1 VTVTQPTEPSIAEVV
16 ESRLEYPR
24 VLHVG
29 HHPIGAPTNSGLTL
43 GTMFGS
49 WPDSELLQVCIRAHE
64 AAPLRGEVVMTPAAL
79 APVEFGLRAALK
91 PFLWARRAV
100 GANVERES
108 DGMNNSVQRSGALST
123 SQRAR
128 LAVGVVNDIGP
139 VWLTPKL
146 RKEVKR
152 FRPHVVHSLL
162 GGVRA
167 MRLSLA
173 LSRYLDVP
181 LVPHFMDDWV
191 DNLFTHGQLGGYAR
205 SQTELVFAQVL
216 ERAPVCLTIGED
228 MRREFEFR
236 LNRPCVTV
244 GNSVDLD
251 DYSGAGHG
259 QAHSR
264 PKLVMR
270 YVGGLHLGRDQV
282 LSVLAE
288 VLDRESFG
296 DRKWTLEL
304 FVPEHDRGR
313 AGRMAE
319 RFRSVVH
326 GGSLAPS
333 EVPGT
338 LVTADAL
345 VFLESELPGITS
357 FTRLSVSTKVP
368 QYLASSR
375 PLLVMG
381 PPDQASVR
389 TLMRSSLSVY
399 SGSSPS
405 PEALLASLERLT
417 ALAGKTGGAA
427 PGQPAWLIAEFGEQ
441 ATQERLRAGLAR
453 AAATPLGKAAHLAL
467 TRANR

>member
-1 VTVTQPTEPSIAEVV
+1 M
-16 ESRLEYPR
+16 ESRLDYPR

-29 HHPIGAPTNSGLTL
+29 YHPIGAPTNSGLTL

-49 WPDSELLQVCIRAHE
+49 WPDSQLLQVCMRAHE
-64 AAPLRGEVVMTPAAL
+64 DAPLRGEVLMTPTVT

-91 PFLWARRAV
+91 PYAWVRRTA
-100 GANVERES
+100 GASVERES

-123 SQRAR
+123 RQRAH

-139 VWLTPKL
+139 VWLPPKL
-146 RKEVKR
+146 RREVKR

-173 LSRYLDVP
+173 LSRYLGVP

-205 SQTELVFAQVL
+205 SQTERVFAQVL
-216 ERAPVCLTIGED
+216 ERTPVCLTIGED
-228 MRREFEFR
+228 MRREFELR

-251 DYSGAGHG
+251 DYSRAG
-259 QAHSR
+259 QASAHSR
-264 PKLVMR
+264 PKPAMR

-288 VLDRESFG
+288 VLDGESFG
-296 DRKWTLEL
+296 DRNWTLEL
-304 FVPEHDRGR
+304 FVPEYDRGR
-313 AGRMAE
+313 AGRLAE

-326 GGSLAPS
+326 GGRLAPS
-333 EVPGT
+333 EVPGK
-338 LVTADAL
+338 LVTAQAL
-345 VFLESELPGITS
+345 VFLESELPGITN

-368 QYLASSR
+368 QYLASGR

-389 TLMRSSLSVY
+389 TLLRSSLSVY
-399 SGSSPS
+399 SESSPS
-405 PEALLASLERLT
+405 PEALRASLERLT
-417 ALAGKTGGAA
+417 ALAVNTGGAP
-427 PGQPAWLIAEFGEQ
+427 PGQPAWLMAEFGEQ

-453 AAATPLGKAAHLAL
+453 AAATPLSKAAQ
-467 TRANR
+467 R

>member
-1 VTVTQPTEPSIAEVV
+1 VRVTEPTKPSTTRVV
-16 ESRLEYPR
+16 ESPSDYPR

-49 WPDSELLQVCIRAHE
+49 WPDSELLQVCTRAHE
-64 AAPLRGEVVMTPAAL
+64 DAPVRGELLMTSAVL
-79 APVEFGLRAALK
+79 APVEFGLRAALR
-91 PFLWARRAV
+91 PYAWARRTV
-100 GANVERES
+100 GADVERES
-108 DGMNNSVQRSGALST
+108 DGMNNSVLRSGALST
-123 SQRAR
+123 RQRAH
-128 LAVGVVNDIGP
+128 LAVAVVNDIGP

-146 RKEVKR
+146 RTEVKR
-152 FRPHVVHSLL
+152 FRPQVVHSLL

-173 LSRYLDVP
+173 LARYLDVP

-205 SQTELVFAQVL
+205 LQTERVFGQVL

-244 GNSVDLD
+244 GNSIDLD
-251 DYSGAGHG
+251 DYTRAG
-259 QAHSR
+259 QVPAHR
-264 PKLVMR
+264 GPDRVMR

-282 LSVLAE
+282 LSALAG
-288 VLDRESFG
+288 VLDGEGFG
-296 DRKWTLEL
+296 NRRWTLEL
-304 FVPEHDRGR
+304 FVPDHDRGR

-319 RFRSVVH
+319 RFPSVVYC
-326 GGSLAPS
+326 GSLAPS
-333 EVPGT
+333 EVPGS

-368 QYLASSR
+368 QYLASGR
-375 PLLVMG
+375 PVLVMG
-381 PPDQASVR
+381 PADQASVR
-389 TLMRSSLSVY
+389 TLLRSSLSVY

-405 PEALLASLERLT
+405 VGELRASLERVT
-417 ALAGKTGGAA
+417 ALAVDTGGKSPAH
-427 PGQPAWLIAEFGEQ
+427 PGWLAAEFGEQ

-453 AAATPLGKAAHLAL
+453 AAAT
-467 TRANR
+467 RR

>member
-1 VTVTQPTEPSIAEVV
+1 MTQPTEPSTTRVV
-16 ESRLEYPR
+16 ESQLGYPR

-49 WPDSELLQVCIRAHE
+49 WPDSELLQVCMRAHKD
-64 AAPLRGEVVMTPAAL
+64 APLRGEVLMTPAVL

-91 PFLWARRAV
+91 PYAWARRAA

-108 DGMNNSVQRSGALST
+108 DGMNNSVQRLGALST
-123 SQRAR
+123 RQRAR

-146 RKEVKR
+146 RKKVKR
-152 FRPHVVHSLL
+152 FRPQVVHSLL

-173 LSRYLDVP
+173 LSRFLDVP

-191 DNLFTHGQLGGYAR
+191 DNLFAYGQLGGYAR
-205 SQTELVFAQVL
+205 SQTERVFAQVL

-251 DYSGAGHG
+251 DYSRAGRVP
-259 QAHSR
+259 AHQR

-288 VLDRESFG
+288 VLDGESLG

-304 FVPEHDRGR
+304 FVPDYDRGR
-313 AGRMAE
+313 AGRMSE
-319 RFRSVVH
+319 RFRSVVY

-333 EVPGT
+333 EVPAK

-345 VFLESELPGITS
+345 VFLESELPGITN

-368 QYLASSR
+368 QYLASGR
-375 PLLVMG
+375 PLLVLG

-389 TLMRSSLSVY
+389 TFLRSSLAVY
-399 SGSSPS
+399 SGSWPS
-405 PEALLASLERLT
+405 PEALRASLERLT
-417 ALAGKTGGAA
+417 ALAAKTRGASSGHA
-427 PGQPAWLIAEFGEQ
+427 AWLLAEFGEQ

-453 AAATPLGKAAHLAL
+453 AAATPLSKAAHLKL
-467 TRANR
+467 SR

>member
-1 VTVTQPTEPSIAEVV
+1 VTKSQPTEPSTTRAV
-16 ESRLEYPR
+16 EFPSDYPR

-29 HHPIGAPTNSGLTL
+29 YHPIGAPTNSGLTL

-49 WPDSELLQVCIRAHE
+49 WPDSELLQVCMRAH
-64 AAPLRGEVVMTPAAL
+64 ADAPLRGEVLMTPAVL
-79 APVEFGLRAALK
+79 APVELGLRAALK
-91 PFLWARRAV
+91 PYAWARRTT
-100 GANVERES
+100 GAKVERES

-123 SQRAR
+123 RQRAR
-128 LAVGVVNDIGP
+128 LTMGVVNDIGP

-146 RKEVKR
+146 CREIKR
-152 FRPHVVHSLL
+152 FRPSVVHSLL

-173 LSRYLDVP
+173 ISRYLDVP

-205 SQTELVFAQVL
+205 SQTERVFAQVL
-216 ERAPVCLTIGED
+216 ERAPLCLTIGED

-251 DYSGAGHG
+251 DYSRAVHIP
-259 QAHSR
+259 AHQG
-264 PKLVMR
+264 PNLIMR

-288 VLDRESFG
+288 ILDGESFS
-296 DRKWTLEL
+296 DRQWTLEL
-304 FVPEHDRGR
+304 FVPELDSGR
-313 AGRMAE
+313 AGRLAE
-319 RFRSVVH
+319 RFHSVVH
-326 GGSLAPS
+326 CGSLAPS
-333 EVPGT
+333 EVPGS

-345 VFLESELPGITS
+345 VFLESELPGITN

-375 PLLVMG
+375 PLLVLG

-389 TLMRSSLSVY
+389 TLLRSSLSEY
-399 SGSSPS
+399 SGSFPT
-405 PEALLASLERLT
+405 PEALRTSLERLT
-417 ALAGKTGGAA
+417 RAAKAVGGS
-427 PGQPAWLIAEFGEQ
+427 PGQPAWVVAEFGEQ
-441 ATQERLRAGLAR
+441 ATQERLRSGLAR
-453 AAATPLGKAAHLAL
+453 AAATS
-467 TRANR
+467 

>member
-1 VTVTQPTEPSIAEVV
+1 VTVTPPTKPSITRVV
-16 ESRLEYPR
+16 ESRLDYPR

-29 HHPIGAPTNSGLTL
+29 YHPIGAPTNSGLTL

-49 WPDSELLQVCIRAHE
+49 WPDSELLQVCMRAHE
-64 AAPLRGEVVMTPAAL
+64 NAPLRGEVLMTPAVL

-91 PFLWARRAV
+91 PYAWARRAA

-123 SQRAR
+123 RQRAH
-128 LAVGVVNDIGP
+128 LAIGIVNDIGP

-146 RKEVKR
+146 RREVKR
-152 FRPHVVHSLL
+152 FRPQVVHSLL

-173 LSRYLDVP
+173 LSRFLDVP

-205 SQTELVFAQVL
+205 SQAERVFAQVR
-216 ERAPVCLTIGED
+216 EQAPVCLTIGED

-244 GNSVDLD
+244 GNSVDPD
-251 DYSGAGHG
+251 DYSRSDHVRADQG
-259 QAHSR
+259 
-264 PKLVMR
+264 PDLVMR

-288 VLDRESFG
+288 VLDGASLGE
-296 DRKWTLEL
+296 RKWTLEL
-304 FVPEHDRGR
+304 FVPDHDRGR

-319 RFRSVVH
+319 RFRSVVY
-326 GGSLAPS
+326 GGNLAPS
-333 EVPGT
+333 EVPGK

-345 VFLESELPGITS
+345 VFLESELPGITN

-368 QYLASSR
+368 QYLASGR
-375 PLLVMG
+375 PVLVMG

-389 TLMRSSLSVY
+389 TFRRSSLSVY
-399 SGSSPS
+399 SGCSPS
-405 PEALLASLERLT
+405 SEALRASLERLT
-417 ALAGKTGGAA
+417 ALAVKTVAA
-427 PGQPAWLIAEFGEQ
+427 LPCHPDWLLAEFGEQ
-441 ATQERLRAGLAR
+441 ATQERLRAALAR
-453 AAATPLGKAAHLAL
+453 AAASRRRP
-467 TRANR
+467 

>member
-1 VTVTQPTEPSIAEVV
+1 
-16 ESRLEYPR
+16 
-24 VLHVG
+24 
-29 HHPIGAPTNSGLTL
+29 
-43 GTMFGS
+43 MFGN
-49 WPDSELLQVCIRAHE
+49 WPDSELLQVCMRAHE
-64 AAPLRGEVVMTPAAL
+64 DAPHRGEVLMTPAVL

-91 PFLWARRAV
+91 PYAWARRAA

-108 DGMNNSVQRSGALST
+108 DGMNNSVQRSGALSMR
-123 SQRAR
+123 QRAQ
-128 LAVGVVNDIGP
+128 LAVGAVNDIGP

-146 RKEVKR
+146 RKEVKH
-152 FRPHVVHSLL
+152 FRPQVVHSLL

-191 DNLFTHGQLGGYAR
+191 DNLFTDGQLGGYAR
-205 SQTELVFAQVL
+205 SETERVLAQVL
-216 ERAPVCLTIGED
+216 ERAPVCLTIGDD

-251 DYSGAGHG
+251 DYTRAGQGAAHHG
-259 QAHSR
+259 
-264 PKLVMR
+264 PELVMR

-288 VLDRESFG
+288 VLDGESLD

-304 FVPEHDRGR
+304 FVPDHDRGR

-333 EVPGT
+333 EVPGR

-345 VFLESELPGITS
+345 VFLESELPGITN

-368 QYLASSR
+368 QYLASGR

-389 TLMRSSLSVY
+389 TFMRSSLSVY

-405 PEALLASLERLT
+405 PEELRASLERLT
-417 ALAGKTGGAA
+417 ALAAKTGGAS
-427 PGQPAWLIAEFGEQ
+427 PGHPTWLLAEFGEQ
-441 ATQERLRAGLAR
+441 ATQERLRIGLAR
-453 AAATPLGKAAHLAL
+453 AAATSLSRAAHLKL
-467 TRANR
+467 SR

>member
-1 VTVTQPTEPSIAEVV
+1 MTYSESFV
-16 ESRLEYPR
+16 ESRSGYPR

-29 HHPIGAPTNSGLTL
+29 YHPIGAPTNSGLTL
-43 GTMFGS
+43 GTMFGN
-49 WPDSELLQVCIRAHE
+49 WPDSELLQVCMSEHE
-64 AAPLRGEVVMTPAAL
+64 DAPLRGEVLMTPTAL

-91 PFLWARRAV
+91 PYAWARKTA

-108 DGMNNSVQRSGALST
+108 DGMNNSVQRSAALST
-123 SQRAR
+123 RQRAR
-128 LAVGVVNDIGP
+128 LALGVVNDIGP

-152 FRPHVVHSLL
+152 FGPHVVHSLL

-173 LSRYLDVP
+173 LSRYLEVP

-191 DNLFTHGQLGGYAR
+191 DSLFTQGQLGGYAR
-205 SQTELVFAQVL
+205 SQTERVFAQVL

-228 MRREFEFR
+228 MRREFESR

-244 GNSVDLD
+244 GNSVVLD
-251 DYSGAGHG
+251 DYSVAG
-259 QAHSR
+259 QVSAHQG
-264 PKLVMR
+264 PKLIMR

-282 LSVLAE
+282 LSALAE
-288 VLDRESFG
+288 VLDRESLG
-296 DRKWTLEL
+296 DREWTLEL

-313 AGRMAE
+313 AVRMAE

-326 GGSLAPS
+326 GGNLAPS
-333 EVPGT
+333 EVPGK
-338 LVTADAL
+338 LVTAHAL
-345 VFLESELPGITS
+345 VFLESELPGITN

-368 QYLASSR
+368 QYLASGR

-389 TLMRSSLSVY
+389 TFLRSSLSVY
-399 SGSSPS
+399 SGASPS
-405 PEALLASLERLT
+405 PEALRASLQRLN
-417 ALAGKTGGAA
+417 ALAVKTGAA
-427 PGQPAWLIAEFGEQ
+427 SPGQPDWLLAEFGEQ

-453 AAATPLGKAAHLAL
+453 AVGTPLSEAAHLEL
-467 TRANR
+467 IRANR

>member
-1 VTVTQPTEPSIAEVV
+1 MTRVV
-16 ESRLEYPR
+16 EPRLDYPR

-49 WPDSELLQVCIRAHE
+49 WPDSELLQVCMRAHE
-64 AAPLRGEVVMTPAAL
+64 DAPRRGEVLMTPTAL
-79 APVEFGLRAALK
+79 APVELGLRAALK
-91 PFLWARRAV
+91 PFLWARRAA

-108 DGMNNSVQRSGALST
+108 DGMNNSVQRSGALSA
-123 SQRAR
+123 SQQAI
-128 LAVGVVNDIGP
+128 LAVGAVNDIGP

-152 FRPHVVHSLL
+152 FRPQVVHSLL

-173 LSRYLDVP
+173 LSQYLDVP

-191 DNLFTHGQLGGYAR
+191 DNLFTGGQLGGYAR
-205 SQTELVFAQVL
+205 SQTERVFAQVL
-216 ERAPVCLTIGED
+216 ERAPVCLTIGDD

-251 DYSGAGHG
+251 DYIRAGQGAAHHG
-259 QAHSR
+259 
-264 PKLVMR
+264 PELVMR

-288 VLDRESFG
+288 VLDGESLD

-304 FVPEHDRGR
+304 FVPDHDRGR

-333 EVPGT
+333 EVPGR

-345 VFLESELPGITS
+345 VFLESELPGITN

-368 QYLASSR
+368 QYLASGR

-389 TLMRSSLSVY
+389 TLTRSSLSVY
-399 SGSSPS
+399 SGSSPT
-405 PEALLASLERLT
+405 PEALRTSLERLT
-417 ALAGKTGGAA
+417 ALAAKTLGAS
-427 PGQPAWLIAEFGEQ
+427 PGQPAWLLAEFGEQ
-441 ATQERLRAGLAR
+441 ATQERLRTALAR
-453 AAATPLGKAAHLAL
+453 AAATPSSKYTTILAGQ
-467 TRANR
+467 R